1 MWVSPPSTIAW
12 KFFQGRKLGKHK
24 LTSLVST
31 SQIYCLMAKGWKKPI
46 FVYVVQLFTYFRED
60 MKASLTSLTVIKQY
74 AKLN

>member
-1 MWVSPPSTIAW
+1 
-12 KFFQGRKLGKHK
+12 
-24 LTSLVST
+24 
-31 SQIYCLMAKGWKKPI
+31 MAKGWKKPI